1 MSEEFAF
8 QGWRRADGRMG
19 VRNHCLV
26 LATVAC
32 AAGVVREVWRRL
44 PAVVAVEHAH
54 GCGRGGPDLGLQVKT
69 LSGLVQNP
77 NVGAAVLVGLGCE
90 VVSAG
95 LLKGA
100 VARSG
105 KPLETVV
112 IQEVGGSRK
121 AADRVEALARR
132 LLAELE
138 ELPRERGTAADLM
151 VGLECGGSDTFSGL
165 TANPAVGKAVDRLV
179 ELGGTAILAETTEMI
194 GALGPLLKLAESEEV
209 AAKLRANVE
218 RQEARTRE
226 ILGPLA
232 GTVLAPGNV
241 ESGLTT
247 IAEKSLGCIAKGGSS
262 PIREVV
268 DYGDRPSKKGLV
280 VMDTPGYDVESMAG
294 MAAAGAQAILFT
306 TGRGTPVGFPAV
318 PVIKISSN
326 SQLFQAMPDDID
338 LDAGTILTGKSVGEV
353 GEQIL
358 DLLLRVARGD
368 KTRAEINGQ
377 AVFAIAQGGPAF

>member
-1 MSEEFAF
+1 
-8 QGWRRADGRMG
+8 
-19 VRNHCLV
+19 
-26 LATVAC
+26 
-32 AAGVVREVWRRL
+32 
-44 PAVVAVEHAH
+44 
-54 GCGRGGPDLGLQVKT
+54 
-69 LSGLVQNP
+69 
-77 NVGAAVLVGLGCE
+77 VGLGCE

-95 LLKGA
+95 LLRGTL
-100 VARSG
+100 ARSG
-105 KPLETVV
+105 KLLETVV

-132 LLAELE
+132 LLGELE

-151 VGLECGGSDTFSGL
+151 VGLECGGSDTFCGL

-209 AAKLRANVE
+209 AAKLKANVE

-247 IAEKSLGCIAKGGSS
+247 IAEKSLGCIAKGGNS

-268 DYGDRPSKKGLV
+268 DYADRPSRKGLV

-294 MAAAGAQAILFT
+294 MAAAGVQAILFT

-326 SQLFQAMPDDID
+326 SQLFEAMPDDID
-338 LDAGTILTGKSVGEV
+338 LDAGTILAGRSIDEV
-353 GEQIL
+353 GQQIL
-358 DLLLRVARGD
+358 DLLLRVARGQQT
-368 KTRAEINGQ
+368 KAEINAQ

>member
-1 MSEEFAF
+1 MSGEFVF
-8 QGWRRADGRMG
+8 EGWRRADGRIG
-19 VRNHCLV
+19 IRNHCLV

-32 AAGVVREVWRRL
+32 ASGVAREVGRRL
-44 PAVVAVEHAH
+44 PAVVTVEHAH
-54 GCGRGGPDLGLQVKT
+54 GCGRGGPDLGLQIKT

-90 VVSAG
+90 VLSVNM
-95 LLKGA
+95 LKGTLGS
-100 VARSG
+100 SG
-105 KPLETVV
+105 KPLETVI
-112 IQEVGGSRK
+112 IQDVGGSSK
-121 AADRVEALARR
+121 AADQAEVLARR

-138 ELPRERGTAADLM
+138 KLPRHEGTAADLI

-165 TANPAVGKAVDRLV
+165 TANPAVGKAADRLV
-179 ELGGTAILAETTEMI
+179 ELGGTVILAETTEMI
-194 GALGPLLKLAESEEV
+194 GALGPLLKSAETEEV

-218 RQEARTRE
+218 RQEARARE
-226 ILGPLA
+226 ILGPLFDP
-232 GTVLAPGNV
+232 GLAPGNV

-268 DYGDRPSKKGLV
+268 GYGDRPTSKGLV
-280 VMDTPGYDVESMAG
+280 VMDTPGYDIESLAG
-294 MAAAGAQAILFT
+294 MATGGAQAILFT

-326 SQLFQAMPDDID
+326 TELFEAMPDDID
-338 LDAGTILTGKSVGEV
+338 VDAGTILAGTSAGQV

-358 DLLLRVARGD
+358 DLLLRVARSERT
-368 KTRAEINGQ
+368 KAEINGQ
-377 AVFAIAQGGPAF
+377 AVFGIAQAGPAF

>member
-44 PAVVAVEHAH
+44 PGVVAVEHAH

-95 LLKGA
+95 LLKGTL
-100 VARSG
+100 ARSG
-105 KPLETVV
+105 KRLETVV

-132 LLAELE
+132 LLGELE

-268 DYGDRPSKKGLV
+268 DYGDRPSRKGLV

-326 SQLFQAMPDDID
+326 SQLFEAMHDDID
-338 LDAGTILTGKSVGEV
+338 LDAGTILAGKSVGEV

-358 DLLLRVARGD
+358 DLLLRVARGE

>member
-1 MSEEFAF
+1 MSEDFVF
-8 QGWRRADGRMG
+8 DGWRRADGRMG
-19 VRNHCLV
+19 IRNHCLV

-32 AAGVVREVWRRL
+32 AAGVVREVGRRL
-44 PAVVAVEHAH
+44 PNVVAVEHAH
-54 GCGRGGPDLGLQVKT
+54 GCGRGGPDLGLQIKT
-69 LSGLVQNP
+69 LAGLVQNP

-90 VVSAG
+90 VVSAA
-95 LLKGA
+95 LLKG
-100 VARSG
+100 VLARSG

-121 AADRVEALARR
+121 AADEAEDVARR
-132 LLAELE
+132 LLGELE
-138 ELPRERGTAADLM
+138 SLPRERGTAADLM

-165 TANPAVGKAVDRLV
+165 TANPAVGKAADRLV

-194 GALGPLLKLAESEEV
+194 GALGPLLKSAGSEEV
-209 AAKLRANVE
+209 AAKLKANVE
-218 RQEARTRE
+218 RQETRARE

-247 IAEKSLGCIAKGGSS
+247 IAEKSLGCVAKAGSS

-268 DYGDRPSKKGLV
+268 DYGDRPSSKGLV
-280 VMDTPGYDVESMAG
+280 VMDTPGYDIESLAG
-294 MAAAGAQAILFT
+294 MAAAGAQVILFT

-326 SQLFQAMPDDID
+326 SELFEAMPDDID
-338 LDAGTILTGKSVGEV
+338 LDAGTILVGKSISEV
-353 GEQIL
+353 GEQVL
-358 DLLLRVARGD
+358 DLLLRVARGER
-368 KTRAEINGQ
+368 TRAEINGQ
-377 AVFAIAQGGPAF
+377 AVFAIAQEGPAF

>member
-1 MSEEFAF
+1 MSEGFAF

-105 KPLETVV
+105 KRLETVV

-132 LLAELE
+132 LLTELE
-138 ELPRERGTAADLM
+138 EMPRERGTAADLM

-268 DYGDRPSKKGLV
+268 DYGDRPSRKGLV

-326 SQLFQAMPDDID
+326 SQLFEAMPDDID

-358 DLLLRVARGD
+358 DLLLRVARGE
-368 KTRAEINGQ
+368 KTKAEINGQ